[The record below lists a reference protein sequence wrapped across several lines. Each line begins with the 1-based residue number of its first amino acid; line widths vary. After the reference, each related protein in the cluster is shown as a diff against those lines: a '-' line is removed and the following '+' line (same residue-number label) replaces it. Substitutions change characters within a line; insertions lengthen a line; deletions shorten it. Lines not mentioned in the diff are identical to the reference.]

1 MIIFVATKKMKMK
14 IEIKNFGPID
24 HLVFDMDKDLHLIYG
39 QNAVGKSYATYCLY
53 CLLKNMNI
61 VLADFTAPES
71 NNYYATETFNQ
82 FSKNIFDSFQK
93 TNQKQVNITTKILGL
108 FERILLEKIE
118 KSLLNTFASIST
130 LKNGFSNKDFELTVS
145 FTEEDE
151 VQTFVIYMKN
161 NKLKMRFDIDLLP
174 IRIIKNNDNYTL
186 LVNKITRSKTN
197 NIDQFIQD
205 LGFWVFDL
213 FKIICFDLLYSGTRN
228 IHYLPASR
236 SGLYQSLNSLSPII
250 AELSQQQHK
259 LRKNTIELPT
269 LTAQVAEYFRDLS
282 TVNTNNI
289 NSKFTA
295 IIEKLEQDI
304 LKGSINFDNENKK
317 IYYTPK
323 QTNIKLNLPQASSM
337 VSELSPLLIYF
348 KHILDSE
355 NGEPDIMFIEEPEA
369 HLHPEIQVK
378 LIEILAE
385 ISKMNIKIF
394 ITSHSNYMF
403 NKLNNMLL
411 NGDIDK
417 DKIAVYHLIQGENG
431 SYQNPNMIVTTDGID
446 DDNFVSVS
454 EQLYTER
461 MNIYEKD

>member
-1 MIIFVATKKMKMK
+1 MK

-24 HLVFDMDKDLHLIYG
+24 QLSFDINKDLHLIYG
-39 QNAVGKSYATYCLY
+39 QNSIGKSYATYCLY

-61 VLADFTAPES
+61 VLDELMTPLS
-71 NNYYATETFNQ
+71 INYSAEVFNQ
-82 FSKNIFDSFQK
+82 FSRNIFDSFQK
-93 TNQKQVNITTKILGL
+93 TNQKQVNITNKILGL

-151 VQTFVIYMKN
+151 LQTFVIYMKN

-174 IRIIKNNDNYTL
+174 IRIINNNDNYTL

-197 NIDQFIQD
+197 NIDQFIKD
-205 LGFWVFDL
+205 LSFWVFDL

-228 IHYLPASR
+228 IYYLPASR

-304 LKGSINFDNENKK
+304 LKGSINFDNKNKK
-317 IYYTPK
+317 IYYTPN

-337 VSELSPLLIYF
+337 VSELAPLLIYF

-378 LIEILAE
+378 LIEILAQ
-385 ISKMNIKIF
+385 ISKMNVKIF

-411 NGDIDK
+411 NGDVDK
-417 DKIAVYHLIQGENG
+417 EKVAVYHLVQGKNG